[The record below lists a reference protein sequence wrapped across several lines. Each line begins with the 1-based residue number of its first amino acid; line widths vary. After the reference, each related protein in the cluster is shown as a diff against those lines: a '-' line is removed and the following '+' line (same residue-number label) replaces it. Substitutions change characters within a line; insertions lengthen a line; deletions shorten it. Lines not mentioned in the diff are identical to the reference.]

1 MNKKEQMKTYILS
14 ILILILGIS
23 ALQGNTMP
31 KPPCPAT
38 NLAALMLYDDFCDTC
53 GCSGNGGSMGFG
65 TGLNNNFI
73 GLRYIAQKY
82 RSRDGIFANS
92 PWIDENFNTV
102 QLWTQLPLGKRFI
115 INAVLPYQFHTRT
128 FSDDSEQ
135 HINGLGDATVLGFYQ
150 VLKQTPDSIIS
161 IKPKHTLQLGG
172 GIKVPTG
179 TFDEENLEGS
189 VNPSFQL
196 GTGSWDFLV
205 GANYGMNYRNWGLSL
220 MANYTIKTENDK
232 EYRFGNQLNY
242 ALNAYKTYYFGNDFA
257 LTPQLGIGGEHFG
270 ENEEFGLTVNDT
282 GGNAFFGK
290 GGIEVNYRTYA
301 LGVSTMLPIS
311 QNLNNGKVEVKN
323 RLSVYV
329 NINI

>member
-1 MNKKEQMKTYILS
+1 
-14 ILILILGIS
+14 
-23 ALQGNTMP
+23 MP
-31 KPPCPAT
+31 KTPCPSGDLPT
-38 NLAALMLYDDFCDTC
+38 LMLYDDFCDTC

-65 TGLNNNFI
+65 TGLNNNFV
-73 GLRYIAQKY
+73 GLRYIAQTY

-92 PWIDENFNTV
+92 PWIDESFNTV
-102 QLWTQLPLGKRFI
+102 QLWTQLPVGKRFI
-115 INAVLPYQFHTRT
+115 VNAVLPYQFHTRI

-150 VLKQTPDSIIS
+150 ILKRTPDSIIS
-161 IKPKHTLQLGG
+161 IRPEHTLQLGG
-172 GIKVPTG
+172 GVKVPTG
-179 TFDEENLEGS
+179 TFDEGNLEGS

-205 GANYGMNYRNWGLSL
+205 GANYGMTYRNWGLSL

-242 ALNAYKTYYFGNDFA
+242 ALNAYKTYYFGNDVA
-257 LTPQLGIGGEHFG
+257 LTPQLGLGGEYFE
-270 ENEEFGLTVNDT
+270 ENKAFGLAVNDT
-282 GGNAFFGK
+282 GGNAYFGK

-301 LGVSTMLPIS
+301 LGISTMLPIS
-311 QNLNNGKVEVKN
+311 QNLNNSKVEVKN